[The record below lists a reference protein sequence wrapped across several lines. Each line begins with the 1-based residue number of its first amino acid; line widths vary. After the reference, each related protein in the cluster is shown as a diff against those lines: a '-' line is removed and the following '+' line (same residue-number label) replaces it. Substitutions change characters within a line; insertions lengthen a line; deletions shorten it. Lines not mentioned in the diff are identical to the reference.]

1 MIFEMNFHKNP
12 LKIITTA
19 ELWEN
24 VAKAVYM
31 RDNQLAIIAQLS
43 YFSGNKVSQPEV
55 GFLCAGT
62 KQTTIPTY
70 VFWKFPRLATFGPE
84 GFFKNLKL
92 ATKLQEVL

>member
-43 YFSGNKVSQPEV
+43 CLS
-55 GFLCAGT
+55 A
-62 KQTTIPTY
+62 
-70 VFWKFPRLATFGPE
+70 PRDKIF
-84 GFFKNLKL
+84 
-92 ATKLQEVL
+92 